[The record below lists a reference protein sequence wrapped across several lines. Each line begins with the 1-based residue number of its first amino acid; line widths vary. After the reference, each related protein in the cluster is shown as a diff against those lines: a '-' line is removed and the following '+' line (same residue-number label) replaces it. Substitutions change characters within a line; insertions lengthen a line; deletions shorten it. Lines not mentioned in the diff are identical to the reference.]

1 MNYSNIITAVSDKLV
16 NLDCYANNRT
26 APAKMDKTPD
36 GSNVQFRLYNIRV
49 DCVDDHQYFK
59 VGQYLSVEM
68 LQAAMDTIVPTPEWF
83 VDQLNTSAPES
94 KSVVLHDTLEQA
106 VEASGY
112 MSYFGLFEDVY
123 QAAVE
128 KAVRGH
134 KVLFASSA
142 DLNYKSVSIFLQDEE
157 MVVSLKMRVK

>member
-1 MNYSNIITAVSDKLV
+1 MNYSNIVTAVSDKLV
-16 NLDCYANNRT
+16 KLDCHTHHRT

-49 DCVDDHQYFK
+49 DCMDDHQYFK

-128 KAVRGH
+128 KAVGR

-142 DLNYKSVSIFLQDEE
+142 DLNYKSVGIFLQGEE

>member
-1 MNYSNIITAVSDKLV
+1 MNYSNIVTAVSDKLV
-16 NLDCYANNRT
+16 KLDCYAHLRT

-49 DCVDDHQYFK
+49 DCMEDHQYFK

-68 LQAAMDTIVPTPEWF
+68 LQAAMDTVVPTPEWF
-83 VDQLNTSAPES
+83 VDQLNTAAPES

-128 KAVRGH
+128 KAVGR
-134 KVLFASSA
+134 KALFASSA
-142 DLNYKSVSIFLQDEE
+142 DLNYKSVGIFLQDEE